1 MFSLIVIFFLTEIF
15 LSLNIC
21 LSYIVY
27 LISMNVLS
35 LPLLRFSLSYNI
47 YLNFH
52 NFWELSSE
60 ERYREKDLAT
70 LHLIIVCLTGLCHPT
85 SLSYALEDL
94 ATPPH
99 YRVS

>member
-35 LPLLRFSLSYNI
+35 LPLLTFSLSYNT

-70 LHLIIVCLTGLCHPT
+70 LHLIIVCLTGSCHST
-85 SLSYALEDL
+85 SLSC
-94 ATPPH
+94 
-99 YRVS
+99 V